1 MLLLEAQE
9 IEIIKA
15 VFSCIISGFLISY
28 TLRKCDQ
35 RWAQTFHI
43 SVTFLL
49 LPVITYVITSV
60 IQNNIALS
68 LGMVGALSIVRFRHP
83 VKSALELIIYF
94 DLITLG
100 IATSVRTKWAIQL
113 VLCTILIILFIKL
126 IGYLFKKRGRS
137 FYNISFNEGIEHNTL
152 EVYANNYIQVL
163 ENSKNLKNMIS
174 DKENDEFIYRL
185 TFEKKEDLLEFK
197 EKIANEKL
205 IKKIE
210 VQLI

>member
-1 MLLLEAQE
+1 MDEIKPLILLIVSALLIRQTL
-9 IEIIKA
+9 
-15 VFSCIISGFLISY
+15 VFANQGWAKSYSQTIS
-28 TLRKCDQ
+28 
-35 RWAQTFHI
+35 
-43 SVTFLL
+43 FLL
-49 LPVITYVITSV
+49 LPIITYVITKTISG
-60 IQNNIALS
+60 NIALS
-68 LGMVGALSIVRFRHP
+68 LGMIGALSIVRFRHP

-113 VLCTILIILFIKL
+113 VLCTILIILFVKL
-126 IGYLFKKRGRS
+126 IGYLFKKRGKS

-163 ENSKNLKNMIS
+163 ENNKNLKNMIN